1 MSSHG
6 NEDSTARV
14 ALTPVDPQQTVE
26 AAVKEAVALKQF
38 VGQSEALLEQLNKIP
53 AIARWD
59 ASVLVTGETGT
70 GKEVCARA
78 IHYLSPRANKPFVPV
93 NCGAIPVE
101 LLENELFGH
110 GAGAFT
116 GAAGARDGLIREAEH
131 GTIFLDE
138 INCLPLL
145 AQVKLLRFLQNKEY
159 RPLGSTRV
167 LTGDVRIIAASN
179 ANLETE
185 VAPGPLRRDLYYRLN
200 VVPIVLPPFRPRSQD
215 IILLA
220 RHFLAQYAAK
230 ANSPASSFSAA
241 AERKLLLYDWPGNVR
256 ELEHVI
262 ARVVILCT
270 EEIIQEDDI

>member
-116 GAAGARDGLIREAEH
+116 SANASQTGVIQEADG
-131 GTIFLDE
+131 GTLFLDE
-138 INCLPLL
+138 VDALPLA
-145 AQVKLLRFLQNKEY
+145 AQVKLLRFLQDKEY
-159 RPLGSTRV
+159 RPLGARHAAKAN
-167 LTGDVRIIAASN
+167 VRIIAASN
-179 ANLETE
+179 ANLDELQH
-185 VAPGPLRRDLYYRLN
+185 AGKLRRDLFYRLN
-200 VVPIVLPPFRPRSQD
+200 VL
-215 IILLA
+215 
-220 RHFLAQYAAK
+220 
-230 ANSPASSFSAA
+230 
-241 AERKLLLYDWPGNVR
+241 
-256 ELEHVI
+256 
-262 ARVVILCT
+262 
-270 EEIIQEDDI
+270 